1 LPEYRKI
8 DKTCILGHLSQK
20 ATIWFQG
27 SALEPAELQA
37 QPAVPK
43 ARRSLKDRAFPG
55 RAWER
60 EPTAVASA
68 SVHFGDTILA
78 RPLLFQLGDNSIALD
93 MNKIDRSRL
102 YGSKELEVVDDKGGR
117 CELATLAED
126 GRTLVGRGSTALG
139 WLDVDL
145 NWCDKS
151 QLKPVDLDGQEVVPV
166 LSSFSAPIRLF
177 DTCSIDDY
185 LQHNIRL
192 VYAAE
197 SQDDLADLRAELD
210 RGTIFTFS
218 YSYRG
223 GQEAD
228 TGFLLTN
235 DAGEI
240 VIAIGNPTDVN
251 FIGLASTVV
260 ESSNDE
266 EIDDGEIMDFDM
278 I

>member
-1 LPEYRKI
+1 M
-8 DKTCILGHLSQK
+8 
-20 ATIWFQG
+20 
-27 SALEPAELQA
+27 
-37 QPAVPK
+37 
-43 ARRSLKDRAFPG
+43 
-55 RAWER
+55 
-60 EPTAVASA
+60 
-68 SVHFGDTILA
+68 A
-78 RPLLFQLGDNSIALD
+78 RPLVFQLGEKSIALE

-102 YGSKELEVVDDKGGR
+102 YGYKELEVVDDKGGR

-151 QLKPVDLDGQEVVPV
+151 QLKPVDLDGKEVTPVP
-166 LSSFSAPIRLF
+166 SSFSAPIKLF
-177 DTCSIDDY
+177 ETCSIDDY

-197 SQDDLADLRAELD
+197 STDDLSDLKSELD

-223 GQEAD
+223 GHEAD

-240 VIAIGNPTDVN
+240 MIAIGNPTNVN
-251 FIGLASTVV
+251 FIGLASPVAEAV
-260 ESSNDE
+260 NEE
-266 EIDDGEIMDFDM
+266 EIDDSEMMDFDM

>member
-1 LPEYRKI
+1 MFSANCCTKAWILTVYAVILAGTSGKLQN
-8 DKTCILGHLSQK
+8 CILG
-20 ATIWFQG
+20 A
-27 SALEPAELQA
+27 P
-37 QPAVPK
+37 
-43 ARRSLKDRAFPG
+43 
-55 RAWER
+55 
-60 EPTAVASA
+60 
-68 SVHFGDTILA
+68 ILA
-78 RPLLFQLGDNSIALD
+78 RPLVFQLGDKTLALE

-102 YGSKELEVVDDKGGR
+102 YGYKELEVVDDKGSR

-139 WLDVDL
+139 WVDVDL
-145 NWCDKS
+145 KWCDKS
-151 QLKPVDLDGQEVVPV
+151 QLKPVDMDGSEVVPV
-166 LSSFSAPIRLF
+166 PSSFGTPIKLF
-177 DTCSIDDY
+177 ESCSTDDY

-197 SQDDLADLRAELD
+197 SQDDLSDLKAELD

-223 GQEAD
+223 GHEAD

-240 VIAIGNPTDVN
+240 MIAIGNPTNVN
-251 FIGLASTVV
+251 FIGLSAPVMEPTN
-260 ESSNDE
+260 ED
-266 EIDDGEIMDFDM
+266 EIDDGEMMDFDM

>member
-1 LPEYRKI
+1 M
-8 DKTCILGHLSQK
+8 
-20 ATIWFQG
+20 
-27 SALEPAELQA
+27 
-37 QPAVPK
+37 
-43 ARRSLKDRAFPG
+43 
-55 RAWER
+55 
-60 EPTAVASA
+60 
-68 SVHFGDTILA
+68 A
-78 RPLLFQLGDNSIALD
+78 RPLVFQLGEKSIALE

-102 YGSKELEVVDDKGGR
+102 YGYKELDAVDDKGDR
-117 CELATLAED
+117 CEMATLAED

-151 QLKPVDLDGQEVVPV
+151 QLKPVDLDGKEVVPV
-166 LSSFSAPIRLF
+166 PSSFSAPIKLF
-177 DTCSIDDY
+177 ETCSIDDY

-197 SQDDLADLRAELD
+197 SPDDLSDLKAELV

-223 GQEAD
+223 GHEAD

-240 VIAIGNPTDVN
+240 MIAIGNPTNVN
-251 FIGLASTVV
+251 FVGLASPVV
-260 ESSNDE
+260 ESTSE
-266 EIDDGEIMDFDM
+266 EEDDDGEMMDFDM

>member
-1 LPEYRKI
+1 MWPV
-8 DKTCILGHLSQK
+8 ILAGTSKNRQNLHVG
-20 ATIWFQG
+20 A
-27 SALEPAELQA
+27 
-37 QPAVPK
+37 
-43 ARRSLKDRAFPG
+43 DN
-55 RAWER
+55 
-60 EPTAVASA
+60 
-68 SVHFGDTILA
+68 LA
-78 RPLLFQLGDNSIALD
+78 RPLVFQLGDKSISLE

-102 YGSKELEVVDDKGGR
+102 YGYKELEVVDDKGGR

-151 QLKPVDLDGQEVVPV
+151 QLKPVDLDGKEVVPV
-166 LSSFSAPIRLF
+166 PSSFSAPIKLF

-197 SQDDLADLRAELD
+197 SQDDLADLKAELD

-223 GQEAD
+223 GHEAD

-240 VIAIGNPTDVN
+240 MIAIGNPTNVN
-251 FIGLASTVV
+251 FIGLASPVV
-260 ESSNDE
+260 ESASEE
-266 EIDDGEIMDFDM
+266 EIDDGEMMDFDM